1 MSAEINNH
9 YHHAGDPGDAVRPL
23 TAKRF
28 IPSVVPPA
36 RPCPRLLIAHD
47 PFDEH
52 CEKIRALRT
61 ELLLRREST
70 QEADVVALLSPSVG
84 DGRSQLAAELAI
96 AFAQLARPTLLVD
109 ADLRN
114 PHQHVLFGASNQSG
128 LAQAVEH
135 GNPSF
140 HSVEGLRHLSLLTAG
155 PTPDNPLELLLDGRF
170 AAMIDEW
177 RGTYDF
183 VVVDTPPTAQY
194 SDGLAVANLVKRV
207 LALSRAKHTPYNDSR
222 DMLRRLAATRS
233 QIVGGIINHF

>member
-1 MSAEINNH
+1 MSAEINSH
-9 YHHAGDPGDAVRPL
+9 FHEAGGDAPVRPL
-23 TAKRF
+23 TTKRF
-28 IPSVVPPA
+28 VPTVVPPA
-36 RPCPRLLIAHD
+36 RPSPRLLIAHD

-52 CEKIRALRT
+52 CEKIRALST
-61 ELLLRREST
+61 ELLLRRET
-70 QEADVVALLSPSVG
+70 AQEADVVALLSPCVG

-114 PHQHVLFGASNQSG
+114 PNQHSLFGASNHSG
-128 LAQAVEH
+128 LAQAIEH
-135 GNPSF
+135 GNPYL
-140 HSVEGLRHLSLLTAG
+140 HSIEGVRHLSLLTAG

-177 RGTYDF
+177 RNTYDF
-183 VVVDTPPTAQY
+183 VVVDTPPVTQY

-207 LALSRAKHTPYNDSR
+207 LALSRAKHTPYKDSC

-233 QIVGGIINHF
+233 QIVGGVINHF